1 MSAELLITDT
11 FDGAAL
17 AKLKTQLECRFV
29 KSKDLRPTPEEL
41 KNING
46 LLIRSR
52 TKIDKSLLDCAPN
65 LKWIVT
71 ATSGFDHIDFKECAR
86 RAIAVSHTPEANV
99 QSAAELTVAL
109 ILNLSRRI
117 PAALASV
124 KKGGWRNDELRG
136 LSVMGH
142 TLGLVG
148 LGRVGQRVANVMR
161 ALGMKVIA
169 HDPYVDDSIFSDLG
183 VERQGFSEVLVAA
196 DFLSLHVPL
205 TRETHH
211 MINHDTL
218 RLMNSDAFL
227 INASRGQVIDET
239 ALTLGLDEGVIQGA
253 ALDVFER
260 EPLMKESRLRGRDN
274 VLLTPHI
281 GAFTEEAVEAASFA
295 AVDRTI
301 EFFKTGKAKDTLPL
315 PLRWFELVI

>member
-1 MSAELLITDT
+1 MSVELLITDT

-17 AKLKTQLECRFV
+17 AKLKAQLDCHFH
-29 KSKDLRPTPEEL
+29 KSNDLRPTQDEL
-41 KNING
+41 KNVSG

-52 TKIDKSLLDCAPN
+52 TKIDKSTLDGAPK

-71 ATSGFDHIDFKECAR
+71 ATSGFDHIDFKECAKR
-86 RAIAVSHTPEANV
+86 GITVSHTPEANV

-117 PAALASV
+117 PAAMESV
-124 KKGGWRNDELRG
+124 KKSQWRRDDLRG

-142 TLGLVG
+142 TLGMVG
-148 LGRVGQRVANVMR
+148 LGRVGQRVARVMN

-169 HDPYVDDSIFSDLG
+169 HDPYVDDSTFRDLR
-183 VERQGFSEVLVAA
+183 VERLGFSEVLVAA
-196 DFLSLHVPL
+196 DFLTLHVPL
-205 TRETHH
+205 TKETHH

-218 RLMNSDAFL
+218 RLMNSEAFL

-239 ALTLGLDEGVIQGA
+239 ALTVALDEGVIQGA

-281 GAFTEEAVEAASFA
+281 GAFTEEAVAAASVA
-295 AVDRTI
+295 AVDRTV
-301 EFFKTGKAKDTLPL
+301 EFFTTGKAKDTLPL
-315 PLRWFELVI
+315 PVRWFDLVI